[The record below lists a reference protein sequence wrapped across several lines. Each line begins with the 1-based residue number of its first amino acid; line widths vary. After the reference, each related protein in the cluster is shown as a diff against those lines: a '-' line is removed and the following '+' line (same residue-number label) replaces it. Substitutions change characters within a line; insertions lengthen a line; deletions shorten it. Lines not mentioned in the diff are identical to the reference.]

1 MTPLASLS
9 SHFHCPAEPSAPES
23 RESMSSS
30 SAHSPIQRGPLL
42 NLPRSVRRTLVALQA
57 LVALALLLYW
67 HNHSGVL
74 EGETLMGAIRFS
86 AIGSVVFFGSFLL
99 LYLSIDR
106 LESRWENPFH
116 PRLEL
121 DERQLDLRGRSYHL
135 AYLLFGLVFFAY
147 VIFPPAESLH
157 VLWQFAA
164 AASLYGALPT
174 SVIAWLE
181 PNPPKEPLNLE
192 NQGSHS

>member
-1 MTPLASLS
+1 MT
-9 SHFHCPAEPSAPES
+9 
-23 RESMSSS
+23 SS
-30 SAHSPIQRGPLL
+30 SARTPAQRGPWLKI
-42 NLPRSVRRTLVALQA
+42 PRGVRRTLVALQA

-86 AIGSVVFFGSFLL
+86 AIGRVVFFGSFLL
-99 LYLSIDR
+99 LYLSIYR